1 MVQAAAVKRD
11 ELKTCLKRLNVS
23 PGWLQSLLGV
33 PLDELTPAQDRCIR
47 AMVLH
52 PTVLKV
58 VREARICFP
67 DTTFLAVRPIGD
79 DTGSD
84 RGERKL
90 RKNGR

>member
-1 MVQAAAVKRD
+1 MKRD

-52 PTVLKV
+52 ASVFKLVQET
-58 VREARICFP
+58 RICFP
-67 DTTFLAVRPIGD
+67 DTVILAVRKVD
-79 DTGSD
+79 DG
-84 RGERKL
+84 L
-90 RKNGR
+90 